1 MLCREKLAGALP
13 PGSHGTTFGGNPLA
27 SAVALSVLDEIEKQD
42 LVKHCRELGEYL
54 SGRLDEL
61 ARVHDEVDC
70 ARGQGLLQ
78 ALVLRE
84 DVDARETLVE
94 LRERGVLVTLAGG
107 QAIRLSPPL
116 IIQKHELDEGLEA
129 ISQVLGGS

>member
-1 MLCREKLAGALP
+1 
-13 PGSHGTTFGGNPLA
+13 
-27 SAVALSVLDEIEKQD
+27 LDEIEKQD